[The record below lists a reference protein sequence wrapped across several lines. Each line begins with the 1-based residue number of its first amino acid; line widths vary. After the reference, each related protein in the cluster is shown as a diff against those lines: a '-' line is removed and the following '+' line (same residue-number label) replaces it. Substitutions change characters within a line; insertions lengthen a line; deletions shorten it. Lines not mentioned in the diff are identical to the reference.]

1 MSTQRSSAGGRE
13 ARSVLVVDDEPS
25 MRLALTESLRRN
37 GFGVSQATD
46 GREAIERISQCK
58 PWLVLTDMKMPRL
71 GGIEVL
77 KEIKKRS
84 PTTAVVVMTAYGTV
98 ETAVEA
104 MKHGASDYLLKPFAT
119 EALERVLARL
129 EETGA
134 DPAPGQ
140 EVGRW
145 PARSILTE
153 DPGMVRLLGMAEVV
167 AMSQA
172 TVLIHGESGTGKEL
186 LARFIHSRS
195 PRAHRPF
202 IAVNCAALPDGL
214 LESELFGHERGAFTG
229 ALVRKLG
236 KFEMAHTGTLL
247 LDEIS
252 EMDLGL
258 QAKLLRVLQEREVD
272 RIGGREPVH
281 VDIRVIAT
289 TNRSLRAEV
298 DRGRFREDLYY
309 RLNVFPILL
318 PPLRE
323 RRPDIPVLARHFVE
337 AAATRNGLP
346 VPVLSEAA
354 AEVVCARPWK
364 GNVREL
370 ENVVE
375 RAVLMAS
382 AGTIQPEH
390 FQFDESQGVGVSQVT
405 EAGVGAPA
413 GIPAAPAGAAV
424 AAVASSGGSLW
435 EMERELIFK
444 TLAKVNG
451 NRTHAAKVLGISIRT
466 LRNKLREYRQQ
477 GDQAAV
483 GAGSSGDGGQ
493 ELPRSIVCGGTAQAP
508 SQALPAA

>member
-1 MSTQRSSAGGRE
+1 MLGMSTQRSGAGGRE
-13 ARSVLVVDDEPS
+13 GRSVLVVDDEPS

-46 GREAIERISQCK
+46 GREAIERLAQCK

-84 PTTAVVVMTAYGTV
+84 PGTAVVVMTAYGTV

-104 MKHGASDYLLKPFAT
+104 MRHGASDYLLKPFAT

-129 EETGA
+129 EDQGA
-134 DPAPGQ
+134 APAPGQ
-140 EVGRW
+140 ESASW
-145 PARSILTE
+145 PGRSILTE

-252 EMDLGL
+252 EMNLGL

-272 RIGGREPVH
+272 RIGGREPVR

-289 TNRSLRAEV
+289 TNRSLRSEV

-323 RRPDIPVLARHFVE
+323 RRTDIPVLARHFVE
-337 AAATRNGLP
+337 TAAARNGLP
-346 VPVLSEAA
+346 VPLLSEAA
-354 AEVVCARPWK
+354 SEAIAARPWK

-375 RAVLMAS
+375 RAVLLAS
-382 AGTIQPEH
+382 GGTIQPDH
-390 FQFDESQGVGVSQVT
+390 FQFDESQHTGVSQVAMASGGSPADSRPAWPPAPST
-405 EAGVGAPA
+405 GSDEATG
-413 GIPAAPAGAAV
+413 
-424 AAVASSGGSLW
+424 ASSGGSLW

-477 GDQAAV
+477 GEPSVPEAGLPDV
-483 GAGSSGDGGQ
+483 GRQ
-493 ELPRSIVCGGTAQAP
+493 ELPMSPAP
-508 SQALPAA
+508 